1 MHFDPNAQVN
11 VSDKGHK
18 NRWLSLLFISV
29 SLLVISL
36 DNTVLNVAL
45 PSISIDLG
53 AGNTDLQ
60 WIIDAYILV
69 FAALLLTMGA
79 LGDRFGR
86 KRALQVGLV
95 LFGIGSLAAAL
106 SDSTGM
112 LIGSRAFLGMG
123 AAVIMPATLS
133 IITATFRDPKE
144 RSQAIAI
151 WAGTFG
157 LGIGIGPVV
166 GGWLIE
172 QFDWNAVF
180 FINLPVMAVA
190 IIGGYF
196 FIEESRDENVSPPDI
211 PGVILS
217 ITGLFALVYGIIEA
231 GVKGWEHEEV
241 LLAFGVAFILLG
253 AFTFWESRY
262 KHAMLP
268 LRFFKNMSF
277 TGANLALALVM
288 FGMFGSIFFLSQFF
302 QSVQGY
308 TALETGLRVFP
319 MAMVIMVSSTMSAV
333 VSRKLKLK
341 ITVSLGF
348 LLAAIGMLFMSQ
360 TIEVDT
366 AYETILLG
374 LAIMAAGMG
383 MAMPSATD
391 SVMGS
396 VPVNKAG
403 IGSAMNDTT
412 RELGGALG
420 VAILGTVMNEAYLS
434 NVEAVNEIPGITELP
449 PEAMGAIQDSIQ
461 GAGIAAQQIA
471 SQGFP
476 GAQEMANS
484 VTEIASNAFTTGM
497 TDAMFI
503 ASIVMFAAAAF
514 VFAVLPATIQPPA
527 PEPVDEPEVKR
538 KLASS
543 PAGD

>member
-1 MHFDPNAQVN
+1 MHFDPNAKVN
-11 VSDKGHK
+11 ISEKGHK
-18 NRWLSLLFISV
+18 NRWLSLLFIAV

-53 AGNTDLQ
+53 ADQTDLQ
-60 WIIDAYILV
+60 WIVDAYILV
-69 FAALLLTMGA
+69 FAALLLTMGS

-86 KRALQVGLV
+86 KRALQAGLV
-95 LFGIGSLAAAL
+95 LFGIGSLAAAV
-106 SDSTGM
+106 SDSTGF
-112 LIGSRAFLGMG
+112 LIATRAFLGIG
-123 AAVIMPATLS
+123 AAIIMPATLS

-180 FINLPVMAVA
+180 FINLPVMALA

-211 PGVILS
+211 PGVLLS

-231 GVKGWEHEEV
+231 GVKGWEHQEV
-241 LLAFGVAFILLG
+241 LLAFGVAIVLLG
-253 AFTFWESRY
+253 AFSFWEATY

-308 TALETGLRVFP
+308 TPLETGLRVFP
-319 MAMVIMVSSTMSAV
+319 MAMVIMVSSVLSAQV
-333 VSRKLKLK
+333 AQRLKLKL
-341 ITVSLGF
+341 TVSIGF
-348 LLAAIGMLFMSQ
+348 LLAAAGMFFMSQ
-360 TIEVDT
+360 TIQVDT

-383 MAMPSATD
+383 MAMPAATD

-396 VPVNKAG
+396 VPVSKAG

-434 NVEAVNEIPGITELP
+434 NVAAVSEIPGAEALP
-449 PEAMGAIQDSIQ
+449 PQVMGFVEGSIQ
-461 GAGIAAQQIA
+461 GAGIASQQIA
-471 SQGFP
+471 SQGFA
-476 GAQEMANS
+476 GAEELAGAILS
-484 VTEIASNAFTTGM
+484 VARDAFTTGM
-497 TDAMFI
+497 TDAMLI
-503 ASIVMFAAAAF
+503 ASIVMLGAAALVF
-514 VFAVLPATIQPPA
+514 VLLPAVIQQPA
-527 PEPVDEPEVKR
+527 PEPTDDLVVDSN
-538 KLASS
+538 LAPS